1 MKYIALIKTNSVEW
15 LNIFLKEPFGLIQSS
30 MLLDLVV
37 LMVCFIAYFSASL
50 LCLQTMLHF
59 FENQAYDFY
68 ENQPDQDM
76 SEAQCL
82 VPRFYNM
89 ENQFWAVVWEIKGV
103 GLIMSNLFGVFF
115 SILHGQKKI
124 FFDFFYSYFSPLL

>member
-103 GLIMSNLFGVFF
+103 GLIMSNFFGVFF
-115 SILHGQKKI
+115 FNSSWAK
-124 FFDFFYSYFSPLL
+124 FFFLFFFFFMF